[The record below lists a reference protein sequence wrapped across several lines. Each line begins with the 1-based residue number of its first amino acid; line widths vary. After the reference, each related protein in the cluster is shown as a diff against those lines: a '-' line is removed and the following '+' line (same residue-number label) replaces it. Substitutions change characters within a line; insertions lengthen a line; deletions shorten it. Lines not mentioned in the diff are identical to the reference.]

1 MSVSKDSLRRF
12 IFEGEDILGS
22 FVRLGDVW
30 QSLRSADDYPEALQN
45 VVGEAAAATALL
57 GRSLKFDGRLT
68 FQVQGGDPVFLL
80 VMQTNHE
87 LVLRGLARWSNE
99 AYGELAQDS
108 LPTFKQL
115 VNGGQFSITVEAAN
129 NPERYQSIVPVTE
142 NVLEG
147 CLQHY
152 YEQSVQLP
160 TILLLSADEE
170 RAAGIMFQAMPERK
184 SGSGRWRQLVDELAG
199 LDVLKMSGLEDSVLL
214 STLFPEDDIRL
225 FDPEP
230 VSFNCDCSM
239 EKIENVLR
247 MFGKEE
253 LENLL
258 SEPGAVEV
266 RCEFCNELYEV
277 ELDRVRELIAEV
289 APGGTQPLH

>member
-22 FVRLGDVW
+22 FVRLDDVW
-30 QSLRSADDYPEALQN
+30 QELRSADDYPEALHD

-68 FQVQGGDPVFLL
+68 FQIQGGDPVFLL
-80 VMQTNHE
+80 VMQTDHE
-87 LVLRGLARWSNE
+87 LSLRGLARWSDE
-99 AYGELAQDS
+99 AYKAVAADGEPGFD
-108 LPTFKQL
+108 QL
-115 VNGGQFSITVEAAN
+115 INGGQFSITVEAAN
-129 NPERYQSIVPVTE
+129 NPERYQSIVPVAE
-142 NVLEG
+142 SNLEA

-160 TILLLSADEE
+160 TLLLLAANEE
-170 RAAGIMFQAMPERK
+170 RAAGIMLQAMPERK
-184 SGSGRWRQLVDELAG
+184 PGSGRWRQLVTELEG
-199 LDVLKMSGLEDSVLL
+199 LDVLKMSALEDSVLL

-225 FDPEP
+225 FDAEP

-239 EKIENVLR
+239 TRIENVLR

-266 RCEFCNELYEV
+266 RCEFCNALYEV
-277 ELDRVRELIAEV
+277 ELDRVRELMVEV
-289 APGGTQPLH
+289 AASGDQPVH

>member
-1 MSVSKDSLRRF
+1 VKDCLRRF

-22 FVRLGDVW
+22 IVRLDDVW
-30 QSLRSADDYPEALQN
+30 QQIRSADNYPPEIHDI
-45 VVGEAAAATALL
+45 VGETAVATALL

-68 FQVQGGDPVFLL
+68 FQVQGGDALHLL
-80 VMQTNHE
+80 VMQTDHE
-87 LVLRGLARWSNE
+87 LNLRGLARFSQQACDDVDDKSFAN
-99 AYGELAQDS
+99 
-108 LPTFKQL
+108 L
-115 VNGGQFSITVEAAN
+115 VKGSQFSITVEAAD

-142 NVLEG
+142 PDVGG

-160 TILLLSADEE
+160 TIILLAVSPE
-170 RAAGIMFQAMPERK
+170 RAAGLMLQAMPERK
-184 SGSGRWRQLVDELAG
+184 AGSGRWQRLTEELA
-199 LDVLKMSGLEDSVLL
+199 DMDALKLANLEDSLLL
-214 STLFPEDDIRL
+214 SMIFPEDDIRL

-230 VSFNCDCSM
+230 IAFRCDCSM
-239 EKIENVLR
+239 DRIENVLR
-247 MFGKEE
+247 MFGESE

-277 ELDRVRELIAEV
+277 QPERVRELIAEV
-289 APGGTQPLH
+289 GEAAGQPLH